1 MKLRES
7 IERYQ
12 PFDNEEEEIKKNIL
26 KYMDK
31 YSDVLTRN
39 NDKCHFTSS
48 GIVLNKERTKV
59 LMVFHNIYNSW
70 IVPGGHADGD
80 SDLLHVALKEVE
92 EETGQKATVLDKNI
106 FQLSISP
113 IEGHMKRGKYVEP
126 HYHLDVLYL
135 LEPSTIKLNRLML
148 SNRNI
153 FEKLSGRKIVIN
165 KNLLSSSDIQEL
177 EYEGKF
183 KVFFAV
189 PPLDERVDNSQI
201 LGDLLTRLGI

>member
-135 LEPSTIKLNRLML
+135 LEADDTIQLVNREDESQGVKWATIDESLDEDITVPFMHSVQKRIVDKL
-148 SNRNI
+148 I
-153 FEKLSGRKIVIN
+153 IEGFIN
-165 KNLLSSSDIQEL
+165 K
-177 EYEGKF
+177 Y
-183 KVFFAV
+183 
-189 PPLDERVDNSQI
+189 
-201 LGDLLTRLGI
+201 

>member
-7 IERYQ
+7 IESYQ
-12 PFDNEEEEIKKNIL
+12 PFDKEEEEIKKNIL

-70 IVPGGHADGD
+70 LVPGGHADGD

-113 IEGHMKRGKYVEP
+113 IDGHMKRGKYVEP

-135 LEPSTIKLNRLML
+135 LEADDTIPLVYREDESQGVKWATIDESLDEDITVPFMHSVQKR
-148 SNRNI
+148 I
-153 FEKLSGRKIVIN
+153 VEKLIREGFIN
-165 KNLLSSSDIQEL
+165 K
-177 EYEGKF
+177 Y
-183 KVFFAV
+183 
-189 PPLDERVDNSQI
+189 
-201 LGDLLTRLGI
+201 

>member
-7 IERYQ
+7 IESYQ

-135 LEPSTIKLNRLML
+135 LEADDTIPLVYREDESQGVKWATIDESLDEDITVPFMHSVQKRIVDKL
-148 SNRNI
+148 I
-153 FEKLSGRKIVIN
+153 KEGFIN
-165 KNLLSSSDIQEL
+165 K
-177 EYEGKF
+177 Y
-183 KVFFAV
+183 
-189 PPLDERVDNSQI
+189 
-201 LGDLLTRLGI
+201 

>member
-135 LEPSTIKLNRLML
+135 LEADDTIPLVYREDESQGVKWATIDESLDEDITVPFMHSVQKRIVDKL
-148 SNRNI
+148 I
-153 FEKLSGRKIVIN
+153 IEGFIN
-165 KNLLSSSDIQEL
+165 K
-177 EYEGKF
+177 Y
-183 KVFFAV
+183 
-189 PPLDERVDNSQI
+189 
-201 LGDLLTRLGI
+201 

>member
-12 PFDNEEEEIKKNIL
+12 PFDKEEEEIKKNIL

-135 LEPSTIKLNRLML
+135 LEADDTIPLVYREDESQGVKWATIDESLDEDITVPFMHSVQKRIVDKLIREG
-148 SNRNI
+148 
-153 FEKLSGRKIVIN
+153 FIN
-165 KNLLSSSDIQEL
+165 K
-177 EYEGKF
+177 Y
-183 KVFFAV
+183 
-189 PPLDERVDNSQI
+189 
-201 LGDLLTRLGI
+201 

>member
-80 SDLLHVALKEVE
+80 SDLLLVALKEVE
-92 EETGQKATVLDKNI
+92 EETGQKTTVLDKNI

-135 LEPSTIKLNRLML
+135 LEADDTIPLVYREDESQGVKWATIDESLDEDITVPFMHSVQKRIVDKLIREG
-148 SNRNI
+148 
-153 FEKLSGRKIVIN
+153 FIN
-165 KNLLSSSDIQEL
+165 K
-177 EYEGKF
+177 Y
-183 KVFFAV
+183 
-189 PPLDERVDNSQI
+189 
-201 LGDLLTRLGI
+201 

>member
-80 SDLLHVALKEVE
+80 GDLLHVALKEVE

-135 LEPSTIKLNRLML
+135 LEADDTIPLVYREDESQGVKWATIDESLDEDITVPFMHSVQKRIVDKL
-148 SNRNI
+148 I
-153 FEKLSGRKIVIN
+153 KEGFIN
-165 KNLLSSSDIQEL
+165 K
-177 EYEGKF
+177 Y
-183 KVFFAV
+183 
-189 PPLDERVDNSQI
+189 
-201 LGDLLTRLGI
+201 

>member
-7 IERYQ
+7 IESYQ
-12 PFDNEEEEIKKNIL
+12 PFDNEEDEIKKNIL

-70 IVPGGHADGD
+70 LVPGGHADGD

-135 LEPSTIKLNRLML
+135 LEADDTIPLVYREDESQGVKWATIDESLDEDITVPFMHSVQKR
-148 SNRNI
+148 I
-153 FEKLSGRKIVIN
+153 VEKLIREGFIN
-165 KNLLSSSDIQEL
+165 K
-177 EYEGKF
+177 Y
-183 KVFFAV
+183 
-189 PPLDERVDNSQI
+189 
-201 LGDLLTRLGI
+201 

>member
-135 LEPSTIKLNRLML
+135 LEADDTIPLVYREDESQGVKWATIDESLDEDITVPFMHSVQKRIVDKL
-148 SNRNI
+148 I
-153 FEKLSGRKIVIN
+153 KEGFIN
-165 KNLLSSSDIQEL
+165 K
-177 EYEGKF
+177 Y
-183 KVFFAV
+183 
-189 PPLDERVDNSQI
+189 
-201 LGDLLTRLGI
+201 

>member
-7 IERYQ
+7 IESYQ
-12 PFDNEEEEIKKNIL
+12 PFDNEEEKIKKNIL

-135 LEPSTIKLNRLML
+135 LEADDTIPLVYREDESQGVKWATIDESLDEDITVPFMHSVQKRIVDKL
-148 SNRNI
+148 I
-153 FEKLSGRKIVIN
+153 KEGFIN
-165 KNLLSSSDIQEL
+165 K
-177 EYEGKF
+177 Y
-183 KVFFAV
+183 
-189 PPLDERVDNSQI
+189 
-201 LGDLLTRLGI
+201 

>member
-12 PFDNEEEEIKKNIL
+12 PFDNEEDEIKKNIL

-135 LEPSTIKLNRLML
+135 LEADDTIPLVYREDESQGVKWATIDESLDEDITVPFMHSVQKRIVDKL
-148 SNRNI
+148 I
-153 FEKLSGRKIVIN
+153 IEGFIN
-165 KNLLSSSDIQEL
+165 K
-177 EYEGKF
+177 Y
-183 KVFFAV
+183 
-189 PPLDERVDNSQI
+189 
-201 LGDLLTRLGI
+201 

>member
-7 IERYQ
+7 IESYQ
-12 PFDNEEEEIKKNIL
+12 PFDNEEEKIKKNIL

-80 SDLLHVALKEVE
+80 SDLLRVALKEVE

-135 LEPSTIKLNRLML
+135 LEADDTIPLVYREDESQGVKWATIDESLDEDITVPFMHSVQKRIVDKL
-148 SNRNI
+148 I
-153 FEKLSGRKIVIN
+153 KEGFIN
-165 KNLLSSSDIQEL
+165 K
-177 EYEGKF
+177 Y
-183 KVFFAV
+183 
-189 PPLDERVDNSQI
+189 
-201 LGDLLTRLGI
+201 

>member
-12 PFDNEEEEIKKNIL
+12 PFDNEEDEIKKNIL

-135 LEPSTIKLNRLML
+135 LEADDTIPLVYREDESQGVKWATIDESLDEDITVPFMHSVQKRIVDKL
-148 SNRNI
+148 I
-153 FEKLSGRKIVIN
+153 KEGFIN
-165 KNLLSSSDIQEL
+165 K
-177 EYEGKF
+177 Y
-183 KVFFAV
+183 
-189 PPLDERVDNSQI
+189 
-201 LGDLLTRLGI
+201 

>member
-12 PFDNEEEEIKKNIL
+12 PFDKEEEEIKKNIL

-135 LEPSTIKLNRLML
+135 LEADDTIPLVYREDESQGVKWATIDESLDEDITVPFMHSVQKR
-148 SNRNI
+148 I
-153 FEKLSGRKIVIN
+153 VEKLIKEGFIN
-165 KNLLSSSDIQEL
+165 K
-177 EYEGKF
+177 Y
-183 KVFFAV
+183 
-189 PPLDERVDNSQI
+189 
-201 LGDLLTRLGI
+201 

>member
-135 LEPSTIKLNRLML
+135 LEADDTIPLVYREDESQGVKWATIDESLDEDITVPFMHSVQKRIVDKLIREG
-148 SNRNI
+148 
-153 FEKLSGRKIVIN
+153 FIN
-165 KNLLSSSDIQEL
+165 K
-177 EYEGKF
+177 Y
-183 KVFFAV
+183 
-189 PPLDERVDNSQI
+189 
-201 LGDLLTRLGI
+201 

>member
-135 LEPSTIKLNRLML
+135 LEADDTIPLVYREDESQGVKWATIDESLDEDITVPFMHSVQKRIVDKLIIER
-148 SNRNI
+148 
-153 FEKLSGRKIVIN
+153 FIN
-165 KNLLSSSDIQEL
+165 K
-177 EYEGKF
+177 Y
-183 KVFFAV
+183 
-189 PPLDERVDNSQI
+189 
-201 LGDLLTRLGI
+201 

>member
-7 IERYQ
+7 IESYQ
-12 PFDNEEEEIKKNIL
+12 PFDNEEEKIKKNIL

-135 LEPSTIKLNRLML
+135 LEADDTIPLVYREDESQGVKWATIDESLDEDITVPFMHSVQKRIVDKLIREG
-148 SNRNI
+148 
-153 FEKLSGRKIVIN
+153 FIN
-165 KNLLSSSDIQEL
+165 K
-177 EYEGKF
+177 Y
-183 KVFFAV
+183 
-189 PPLDERVDNSQI
+189 
-201 LGDLLTRLGI
+201 

>member
-12 PFDNEEEEIKKNIL
+12 PFDNEEEKKKKNIL

-135 LEPSTIKLNRLML
+135 LEADDTIPLVYREDESQGVKWATIDESLDEDITVPFMHSVQKRIVDKL
-148 SNRNI
+148 I
-153 FEKLSGRKIVIN
+153 IEGFIN
-165 KNLLSSSDIQEL
+165 K
-177 EYEGKF
+177 Y
-183 KVFFAV
+183 
-189 PPLDERVDNSQI
+189 
-201 LGDLLTRLGI
+201 

>member
-7 IERYQ
+7 IEKYQ

-126 HYHLDVLYL
+126 HYHLEVLYL
-135 LEPSTIKLNRLML
+135 LEADDTIPLVYREDESQGVKWATIDESLDEDITVPFMHSVQKRIVDKLIREG
-148 SNRNI
+148 
-153 FEKLSGRKIVIN
+153 FIN
-165 KNLLSSSDIQEL
+165 K
-177 EYEGKF
+177 Y
-183 KVFFAV
+183 
-189 PPLDERVDNSQI
+189 
-201 LGDLLTRLGI
+201 

>member
-80 SDLLHVALKEVE
+80 SDLLLVALKEVE

-135 LEPSTIKLNRLML
+135 LEADDTIPLVYREDESQGVKWATIDESLDEDITVPFMHSVQKRIVDKLIREG
-148 SNRNI
+148 
-153 FEKLSGRKIVIN
+153 FIN
-165 KNLLSSSDIQEL
+165 K
-177 EYEGKF
+177 Y
-183 KVFFAV
+183 
-189 PPLDERVDNSQI
+189 
-201 LGDLLTRLGI
+201 

>member
-126 HYHLDVLYL
+126 HYHLEVLYL
-135 LEPSTIKLNRLML
+135 LEADDTIPLVYREDESQGVKWATIDESLDEDITVPFMHSVQKRIVDKLIREG
-148 SNRNI
+148 
-153 FEKLSGRKIVIN
+153 FIN
-165 KNLLSSSDIQEL
+165 K
-177 EYEGKF
+177 Y
-183 KVFFAV
+183 
-189 PPLDERVDNSQI
+189 
-201 LGDLLTRLGI
+201 

>member
-7 IERYQ
+7 IESYQ
-12 PFDNEEEEIKKNIL
+12 PFDKEEEEIKKNIL

-31 YSDVLTRN
+31 YPDVLTRN

-70 IVPGGHADGD
+70 LVPGGHADGD

-135 LEPSTIKLNRLML
+135 LEADDTIPLVYREDESQGVKWATIDESLDEDITVPFMHSVQKR
-148 SNRNI
+148 I
-153 FEKLSGRKIVIN
+153 VEKLIKEGFIN
-165 KNLLSSSDIQEL
+165 K
-177 EYEGKF
+177 Y
-183 KVFFAV
+183 
-189 PPLDERVDNSQI
+189 
-201 LGDLLTRLGI
+201 

>member
-12 PFDNEEEEIKKNIL
+12 PFDKEEEEIKKNIL

-135 LEPSTIKLNRLML
+135 LEADDTIPLVYREDESQGVKWATIDESLDEDITVPFMHSVQKRIVDKL
-148 SNRNI
+148 I
-153 FEKLSGRKIVIN
+153 KEGFIN
-165 KNLLSSSDIQEL
+165 K
-177 EYEGKF
+177 Y
-183 KVFFAV
+183 
-189 PPLDERVDNSQI
+189 
-201 LGDLLTRLGI
+201 

>member
-12 PFDNEEEEIKKNIL
+12 PFDKEEEEIKKNIL

-135 LEPSTIKLNRLML
+135 LEADDTIPLVYREDESQGVKWATIDESLDEDITVPFMHSVQKRIVDKL
-148 SNRNI
+148 I
-153 FEKLSGRKIVIN
+153 IEGFIN
-165 KNLLSSSDIQEL
+165 K
-177 EYEGKF
+177 Y
-183 KVFFAV
+183 
-189 PPLDERVDNSQI
+189 
-201 LGDLLTRLGI
+201 

>member
-7 IERYQ
+7 IESYQ
-12 PFDNEEEEIKKNIL
+12 PFDNEEDEIKKNIL

-135 LEPSTIKLNRLML
+135 LEADDTIPLVYREDESQGVKWATIDESLDEDITVPFMHSVQKRIVDKL
-148 SNRNI
+148 I
-153 FEKLSGRKIVIN
+153 KEGFIN
-165 KNLLSSSDIQEL
+165 K
-177 EYEGKF
+177 Y
-183 KVFFAV
+183 
-189 PPLDERVDNSQI
+189 
-201 LGDLLTRLGI
+201 